1 MNKHL
6 KLVVVVSGVLLISGG
21 ATAGAASL
29 ISGSQIKKNSIP
41 LDRLSKGTQNK
52 IKGVSG
58 QSVVPGPRGVAGVNG
73 ENGANGLN
81 GAKGDT
87 GATGAKG
94 DKGDPGTNGAKGD
107 PGTNG
112 AKGDKG
118 DSATYEGEHWGQ
130 IDRNTEGS
138 PVAQLRSGPFS
149 VGGVEPPLGVGSL
162 GFNVKDSTEKVS
174 FGNQVDFAGDKISD
188 IDDVGFSVF
197 WTGEDRGRSLNN
209 MPNIQFEVDPT
220 PDQPGP
226 TYSSLVF
233 VPNGPANVNTWTDID
248 ATDAAAGW
256 WYFTNGTTATAV
268 GCGQSGS
275 PCSFDDLQTKIAA
288 ASGYENMAVSLSL
301 AVGKGKDHQW
311 QGAIDALRYNNEV
324 YDFEP
329 FGVITRAP

>member
-1 MNKHL
+1 MRKHL
-6 KLVVVVSGVLLISGG
+6 KLALIMGGVLLISGG

-41 LDRLSKGTQNK
+41 LNRLTKGTQKK
-52 IKGVSG
+52 IQGVSG
-58 QSVVPGPRGVAGVNG
+58 QSVVPGPRGATGAAGDNG
-73 ENGANGLN
+73 S
-81 GAKGDT
+81 KGDT
-87 GATGAKG
+87 GAAGAKG
-94 DKGDPGTNGAKGD
+94 DKGDAGTAV
-107 PGTNG
+107 
-112 AKGDKG
+112 
-118 DSATYEGEHWGQ
+118 YEGEHWGQ

-149 VGGVEPPLGVGSL
+149 VGGVQPPLGVGSL

-209 MPNIQFEVDPT
+209 MPNILFEVDPT
-220 PDQPGP
+220 GP
-226 TYSSLVF
+226 SATAPNYSSLVF

-256 WYFTNGTTATAV
+256 WYFTNGTTAGAV
-268 GCGQSGS
+268 GCGQSGT

-288 ASGYENMAVSLSL
+288 APGYENMAVSLSL

-311 QGAIDALRYNNEV
+311 QGAVDALRYNNEV